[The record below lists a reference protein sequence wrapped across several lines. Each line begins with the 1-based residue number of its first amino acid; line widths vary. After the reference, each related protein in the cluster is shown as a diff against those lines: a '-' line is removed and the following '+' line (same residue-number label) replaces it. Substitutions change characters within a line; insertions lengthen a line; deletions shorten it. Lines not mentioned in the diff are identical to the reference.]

1 MKKTVC
7 FIVVLSVLA
16 LVLCGC
22 GFNYDKE
29 DLSKYVELANYKNFT
44 YADFEKRYEEYRKNY
59 AEEIKSGE
67 SSFVVEDGF
76 AVDISVTAE
85 IVTEEKSEDGAT
97 TTVSYKRYENW
108 CFDGDDKC
116 IKDYCVGKTVAN
128 EKFDGGIHYNVK
140 DVSDSYESEREVSID
155 KAFSFTMT
163 IPLSYEDDDVAGR
176 SVRFTITVLDVLPGT
191 TDDDIYS
198 EISAF
203 FEKCGYKKDK
213 AENGDWIVF
222 DFKGTIDG
230 KEFNGGSGEDYK
242 IRIGGG
248 YLFESFEEGLKGHG
262 AGDKFTMKV
271 TFPSSYDDSTIAGK
285 EAEFAITV
293 KEVYNTDE
301 TVKQNTDFADYYELK
316 NALRVIHYMK
326 NKMMD
331 MIVEK
336 SSVKEYPK
344 TLMTQYEKYFEDEVA
359 TTVSEAASKYSISE
373 DEAKKRLYGS
383 AAAADEYI
391 KSSAEASAK
400 EALITHAVKKSL
412 GIEYTNKNYKDDL
425 ANLQAYLLYYGGYN
439 LTTSELEG
447 IYTRDVLK
455 IQFLYQTCNEELCK
469 SSLPK
474 DTPSIPGL

>member
-29 DLSKYVELANYKNFT
+29 DLSKYVELADYKNFT

-163 IPLSYEDDDVAGR
+163 IPLSYEDDDVAGK

-230 KEFNGGSGEDYK
+230 K
-242 IRIGGG
+242 
-248 YLFESFEEGLKGHG
+248 
-262 AGDKFTMKV
+262 
-271 TFPSSYDDSTIAGK
+271 
-285 EAEFAITV
+285 
-293 KEVYNTDE
+293 
-301 TVKQNTDFADYYELK
+301 
-316 NALRVIHYMK
+316 
-326 NKMMD
+326 
-331 MIVEK
+331 
-336 SSVKEYPK
+336 
-344 TLMTQYEKYFEDEVA
+344 
-359 TTVSEAASKYSISE
+359 
-373 DEAKKRLYGS
+373 
-383 AAAADEYI
+383 
-391 KSSAEASAK
+391 
-400 EALITHAVKKSL
+400 
-412 GIEYTNKNYKDDL
+412 
-425 ANLQAYLLYYGGYN
+425 
-439 LTTSELEG
+439 
-447 IYTRDVLK
+447 
-455 IQFLYQTCNEELCK
+455 
-469 SSLPK
+469 
-474 DTPSIPGL
+474 

>member
-29 DLSKYVELANYKNFT
+29 DLSKYVELADYKNFT

-76 AVDISVTAE
+76 SVDISVTAE

-163 IPLSYEDDDVAGR
+163 IPSSYEDDDVAGK

-230 KEFNGGSGEDYK
+230 EEFNGGSGEDYK